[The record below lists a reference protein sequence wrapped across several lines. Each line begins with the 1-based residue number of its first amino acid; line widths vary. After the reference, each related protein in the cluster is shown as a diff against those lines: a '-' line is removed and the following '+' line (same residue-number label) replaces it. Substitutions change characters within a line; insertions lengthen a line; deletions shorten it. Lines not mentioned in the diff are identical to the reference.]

1 MSYESM
7 NIIEGKFKLPMLR
20 GEHTAKIQHFREMES
35 SIASDLSN
43 WLCNI
48 YIEVRHMSLHELGA
62 TEEMLKV
69 SMQFKSMDYISD
81 IHFVSSSSPPILT
94 WIISTKLC

>member
-20 GEHTAKIQHFREMES
+20 GEHTQQIQHFREMEHLM
-35 SIASDLSN
+35 ATDLSN
-43 WLCNI
+43 WLCNV
-48 YIEVRHMSLHELGA
+48 YLEVRHMSLHELGA

-69 SMQFKSMDYISD
+69 RKTLVNTKSDHYSYFFSHSFCD
-81 IHFVSSSSPPILT
+81 VNSLRIL
-94 WIISTKLC
+94 I

>member
-69 SMQFKSMDYISD
+69 SKIEKSEY
-81 IHFVSSSSPPILT
+81 SSNVHYETSCSPPILI